1 MRRTPAGFEVKDLG
15 STNGVVFDGA
25 VLDKAVLRPGST
37 LRIGSTLIL
46 LTPEDDAMALPPSEA
61 TSFGGLVG
69 KSIAMRRIYAVLE
82 RVSASNAPV
91 LVLGESGT
99 GKELCARA
107 IHDASPRKD
116 GPFVVFD
123 AGAASENLVESD
135 LFGHARGAF
144 TGADRERRGAFAAAD
159 GGTLFIDEIGEFPL
173 RLQPKLLRMLET
185 GEVQPLGGSKH
196 AKHDVRVIAA
206 THRDLGQE
214 VARGTFRGDVYFRL
228 AVVEVELPP
237 LRERVEDLPS
247 LVAALLAREGIA
259 VADESELQGANLA
272 RLANYGFPGNVRELR
287 NVLTRA
293 VALSAKGTPF
303 AKMPILVG
311 ASFAS
316 QNEPSATADRPFTEA
331 KAELTERFE
340 RAYLRDLL
348 ARHGENL
355 TQAARVAGIERKH
368 LYRLLDKHGLRA
380 SPEDD

>member
-1 MRRTPAGFEVKDLG
+1 
-15 STNGVVFDGA
+15 
-25 VLDKAVLRPGST
+25 
-37 LRIGSTLIL
+37 
-46 LTPEDDAMALPPSEA
+46 
-61 TSFGGLVG
+61 
-69 KSIAMRRIYAVLE
+69 
-82 RVSASNAPV
+82 
-91 LVLGESGT
+91 
-99 GKELCARA
+99 
-107 IHDASPRKD
+107 
-116 GPFVVFD
+116 
-123 AGAASENLVESD
+123 
-135 LFGHARGAF
+135 
-144 TGADRERRGAFAAAD
+144 
-159 GGTLFIDEIGEFPL
+159 
-173 RLQPKLLRMLET
+173 
-185 GEVQPLGGSKH
+185 
-196 AKHDVRVIAA
+196 VIAA

-237 LRERVEDLPS
+237 LRERVEDLPA
-247 LVAALLAREGIA
+247 LVAALLAREGIS

-293 VALSAKGTPF
+293 VALSAKGTSF

-316 QNEPSATADRPFTEA
+316 QNEPAATADRPFTEA

-380 SPEDD
+380 TAEDD

>member
-1 MRRTPAGFEVKDLG
+1 VRRTPAGFEVKDLG